1 MSELTK
7 EIGKRIH
14 DFRKS
19 RGLNQEELARLI
31 YKSKATLSKYEKGEI
46 AIDLDTLKQLA
57 LALHVRME
65 QLLPPTVE
73 GYEEPEQHGIP
84 TFFKGLSQFYSY
96 WFDGRNNQLTR
107 CVFDLHAP
115 LSPNRQQVALYM
127 NFKDWNHYQN
137 AENIYFGYI
146 EHFDVLSIMELANEH
161 TPTEKASIQIPSSFL
176 ESDTH
181 WGLWNGVSAR
191 PFMPVAVKMLFSKK
205 PLKEDESLIKNLR
218 ISKEDIRRLKYFN
231 MFTVT

>member
-7 EIGKRIH
+7 ETGKRIH

-84 TFFKGLSQFYSY
+84 TFSRASASFTATGLTVGTISS
-96 WFDGRNNQLTR
+96 R
-107 CVFDLHAP
+107 A
-115 LSPNRQQVALYM
+115 
-127 NFKDWNHYQN
+127 
-137 AENIYFGYI
+137 
-146 EHFDVLSIMELANEH
+146 
-161 TPTEKASIQIPSSFL
+161 ASLIF
-176 ESDTH
+176 T
-181 WGLWNGVSAR
+181 R
-191 PFMPVAVKMLFSKK
+191 PFLPTASKW
-205 PLKEDESLIKNLR
+205 PSI
-218 ISKEDIRRLKYFN
+218 
-231 MFTVT
+231 

>member
-7 EIGKRIH
+7 ETGKRIH

-115 LSPNRQQVALYM
+115 LFPTASKWP
-127 NFKDWNHYQN
+127 
-137 AENIYFGYI
+137 
-146 EHFDVLSIMELANEH
+146 SI
-161 TPTEKASIQIPSSFL
+161 
-176 ESDTH
+176 
-181 WGLWNGVSAR
+181 
-191 PFMPVAVKMLFSKK
+191 
-205 PLKEDESLIKNLR
+205 
-218 ISKEDIRRLKYFN
+218 
-231 MFTVT
+231 